1 MKGHA
6 RNLMTERVT
15 SVAPDTPLDAIAAT
29 LVGEKISGVPVVD
42 ASEAVV
48 GMVTESDI
56 IIALLRQDA
65 SETPASAVMSA
76 PAITIDEFA
85 PSDEVISVLRERHI
99 HHLPVVRAGKLV
111 GIIAPSDVL
120 RYFVERDLP
129 PPPEAG

>member
-29 LVGEKISGVPVVD
+29 LVAETISGVPVVD
-42 ASEAVV
+42 ASDTVV

-56 IIALLRQDA
+56 ITALLRQDA
-65 SETPASAVMSA
+65 ADTPARTLMSA

-85 PSDEVISVLRERHI
+85 PTDEVIAVLRERRI

-129 PPPEAG
+129 TPPEAS

>member
-15 SVAPDTPLDAIAAT
+15 SVAPDDPLETIAAT
-29 LVGEKISGVPVVD
+29 LVGEAISGVPVVD
-42 ASEAVV
+42 ASESVV

-65 SETPASAVMSA
+65 PETPARTLMSA

-85 PSDEVISVLRERHI
+85 PTDEVIAVLRERRI

-120 RYFVERDLP
+120 RYFVQRDLE